1 MCVCVC
7 ARAHAHT
14 GHSSIPL
21 RTSVERF
28 CKVVSDFLRRCAGV
42 YVVVHCTHGLNRT
55 GFMVRERESARARER
70 EKARERER
78 QIDRQ
83 RKRKRG
89 IEGCIAPAGLN
100 FFSVFSVSNR

>member
-1 MCVCVC
+1 MCVC

-55 GFMVRERESARARER
+55 GFMVRERESARERESERER
-70 EKARERER
+70 ET
-78 QIDRQ
+78 DRQ
-83 RKRKRG
+83 TEKEKERY
-89 IEGCIAPAGLN
+89 
-100 FFSVFSVSNR
+100 